1 MPQLGDGTACSVGT
15 ASCER
20 HGRGD
25 SGCNSLT
32 LPCLARASRGWQ
44 PQRCAPRISRRQHC
58 RPLRGAAHPGLRAPA
73 EHKEALRSNP
83 AIPNHHGHGVFVAPN
98 RRGEKKPEKG
108 NKQRKTKRN
117 KHHSIRAGFD
127 FPSQSR
133 HCALLPFSDPK
144 RCWGVS
150 FPLCV
155 NLHPHRGSC
164 AVPP

>member
-44 PQRCAPRISRRQHC
+44 PQRCAPCISRRQHC

-98 RRGEKKPEKG
+98 RRGEKKSQKRETNKEKQNVTNTTASVLALISLHKAG
-108 NKQRKTKRN
+108 TVRSCRSPTRSGAGAC
-117 KHHSIRAGFD
+117 HS
-127 FPSQSR
+127 
-133 HCALLPFSDPK
+133 HC
-144 RCWGVS
+144 V
-150 FPLCV
+150 
-155 NLHPHRGSC
+155 
-164 AVPP
+164 

>member
-44 PQRCAPRISRRQHC
+44 PQRCAPCISRRQHC

-98 RRGEKKPEKG
+98 KRGEKKSQKRETNKEKQNVTNTTASVLALISLHKAG
-108 NKQRKTKRN
+108 TARSCRSPTRSGAGAC
-117 KHHSIRAGFD
+117 HS
-127 FPSQSR
+127 
-133 HCALLPFSDPK
+133 HC
-144 RCWGVS
+144 V
-150 FPLCV
+150 
-155 NLHPHRGSC
+155 
-164 AVPP
+164 